1 VTDAALSGPS
11 AGLPAEGIARRV
23 RPRAG
28 TGRWAGLAIVIAAL
42 VSVPLLAVF
51 ANLFASSDGVWAH
64 LAETVLPRYVANS
77 LWLALGVGCGTLV
90 IGTATAWLVT
100 MYSFPGR
107 RIFEWA
113 LLLPLAAPGYVM
125 AYAYADFLQF
135 VGPVQTSLR
144 QAMGWSRGDYWFPE
158 IRSLGGAIFVL
169 TLAAYPYVYLL
180 ARSAFLGQSVCVL
193 EVSRTLGCG
202 QWRMFR
208 RVALPLARPA
218 IVAGVALALM
228 ETLAE
233 FGTVQH
239 FGIDTFT
246 TGIYRTWFALG
257 TPVAA
262 AQLSALLVA
271 FVAGLV
277 LVERWSRGQAR
288 FHHTTPRYRNLPVRP
303 LGPAGGLL
311 ALTVCALPILLGFFV
326 PGGVLLQMA
335 IDGGDPLLGRQFL
348 GFARN
353 SLLLGG
359 MAALLVVAVAVL
371 LAYAQRLAPGR
382 AVRAAVRVATLGYA
396 MPGAV
401 IAVGVLIAFGAF
413 DTAVDAWARRTLGI
427 STGLLF
433 SGTAGALLVA
443 YLVRFLAVAFNTMES
458 SLAKVTPHI
467 DQASRVLGQGP
478 RGTLRLV
485 HLPMLRG
492 GLMTAALLVFVDVM
506 KELPAT
512 LIVRP
517 FDFDT
522 LAIRAY
528 RLASD
533 ERLAESSTA
542 SLAIVLAGI
551 LPVMLLSRAIGRARP
566 GA

>member
-1 VTDAALSGPS
+1 MTDATLSGPAV
-11 AGLPAEGIARRV
+11 AGSFQPRHRSGV
-23 RPRAG
+23 RAG
-28 TGRWAGLAIVIAAL
+28 ARAWAWVAIVIAVL

-51 ANLFASSDGVWAH
+51 ANLFQPSDGVWGH
-64 LAETVLPRYVANS
+64 LVETVLPRYVVNS
-77 LWLALGVGCGTLV
+77 LWLALGVGLGTLV
-90 IGTATAWLVT
+90 IGTGTAWLVT
-100 MYSFPGR
+100 MYRFPGCR
-107 RIFEWA
+107 VFEWA

-135 VGPVQTSLR
+135 VGPVQTTLR
-144 QAMGWSRGDYWFPE
+144 ATMGWSRGDYWFPE
-158 IRSLGGAIFVL
+158 IRSVGGAAFVL
-169 TLAAYPYVYLL
+169 TLASYPYVYLL
-180 ARSAFLGQSVCVL
+180 ARSAFLSQSVCVL
-193 EVSRTLGCG
+193 EVSRTLGCS
-202 QWRMFR
+202 QWRMFF
-208 RVALPLARPA
+208 RVALPLARPSL
-218 IVAGVALALM
+218 VAGVALALM

-271 FVAGLV
+271 FVAALV
-277 LVERWSRGQAR
+277 VVERWSRGQAR
-288 FHHTTPRYRNLPVRP
+288 FHHTTSRYRHLPVQP
-303 LGPAGGLL
+303 LGFAAGLVAVL
-311 ALTVCALPILLGFFV
+311 ACLLPILLGFFV
-326 PGGVLLQMA
+326 PGGVLLEMA
-335 IDGGDPLLGRQFL
+335 IDGGDPLFGPQFL

-353 SLLLGG
+353 SLLLGA
-359 MAALLVVAVAVL
+359 MAAALVLAVAVV
-371 LAYAQRLAPGR
+371 LAYAARLAPGR
-382 AVRAAVRVATLGYA
+382 IVRSAVRVATLGYA

-401 IAVGVLIAFGAF
+401 IAVGVLIAFGWL
-413 DTAVDAWARRTLGI
+413 DSTLDGWMRSSFGR

-433 SGTAGALLVA
+433 SGTAFALLMA
-443 YLVRFLAVAFNTMES
+443 YLVRFLAVAFNAAES
-458 SLAKVTPHI
+458 SLARVTPHI

-478 RGTLRLV
+478 GGTLWRV

-492 GLMTAALLVFVDVM
+492 GLLTGALLVFVDVM

-542 SLAIVLAGI
+542 SLAIVVAGI

>member
-1 VTDAALSGPS
+1 MTDAILSGPP
-11 AGLPAEGIARRV
+11 AGLVHARRRPQSRSGTGTWAGIAMLV
-23 RPRAG
+23 A
-28 TGRWAGLAIVIAAL
+28 AI

-64 LAETVLPRYVANS
+64 LVETVLPRYVANS
-77 LWLALGVGCGTLV
+77 LWLAAGVGCGTLV

-100 MYSFPGR
+100 MYRFPGR
-107 RIFEWA
+107 RVFEWA

-135 VGPVQTSLR
+135 VGPLQTALR
-144 QAMGWSRGDYWFPE
+144 DGTGWSRGDYWFPE

-180 ARSAFLGQSVCVL
+180 ARAAFLGQSVCVL

-202 QWRMFR
+202 QWQMFR

-271 FVAGLV
+271 FVALLV
-277 LVERWSRGQAR
+277 VVERWSRGQAR
-288 FHHTTPRYRNLPVRP
+288 FHHTTSRWRSLPERR
-303 LGPAGGLL
+303 LGTAGGLL
-311 ALTVCALPILLGFFV
+311 AATACALPILLGFAV
-326 PGGVLLQMA
+326 PGGVLLHMA
-335 IDGGDPLLGRQFL
+335 IEGGDPLLGRQFL

-371 LAYAQRLAPGR
+371 LAYAARLAPGR
-382 AVRAAVRVATLGYA
+382 LVRTAVGVATLGYA

-401 IAVGVLIAFGAF
+401 VAVGVLIAFGAF
-413 DTAVDAWARRTLGI
+413 DTAVDAWARRTLGV

-433 SGTAGALLVA
+433 SGTAGALLIA
-443 YLVRFLAVAFNTMES
+443 YLVRFLAVAFNAAEA

-467 DQASRVLGQGP
+467 DQAARVLGQGP
-478 RGTLRLV
+478 RGTLWRV

-492 GLMTAALLVFVDVM
+492 GLLTAALLVFVDVM

>member
-1 VTDAALSGPS
+1 MPAAVSAPRRRSRDGARLWAWLAVAIAVLVT
-11 AGLPAEGIARRV
+11 I
-23 RPRAG
+23 
-28 TGRWAGLAIVIAAL
+28 
-42 VSVPLLAVF
+42 PLLAVF

-77 LWLALGVGCGTLV
+77 LWLALGVGVGTLV
-90 IGTATAWLVT
+90 IGTGTAWLVT
-100 MYSFPGR
+100 MYRFPGWQ
-107 RIFEWA
+107 IFEWA

-135 VGPVQTSLR
+135 VGPVQTALR
-144 QAMGWSRGDYWFPE
+144 SSMGWGRADYWFPE
-158 IRSLGGAIFVL
+158 IRSVGGAIFVL

-180 ARSAFLGQSVCVL
+180 ARSAFLNQSVCVL

-202 QWRMFR
+202 PWRMFF

-218 IVAGVALALM
+218 LVAGVALALM

-233 FGTVQH
+233 FGAVQH

-262 AQLSALLVA
+262 AQLSALLVT
-271 FVAGLV
+271 FVAALM
-277 LVERWSRGQAR
+277 LVERWSRGDAR
-288 FHHTTPRYRNLPVRP
+288 FHHTTPRYRHLPVQK
-303 LGPAGGLL
+303 LGPARATG
-311 ALTVCALPILLGFFV
+311 AIVACVLPILLGFFV
-326 PGGVLLQMA
+326 PGGVLLNMA
-335 IDGGDPLLGRQFL
+335 IAGGDPLFGRQFL
-348 GFARN
+348 GYARN
-353 SLLLGG
+353 SLVLGA
-359 MAALLVVAVAVL
+359 MAAALVVSVALV
-371 LAYAQRLAPGR
+371 LAYSQRLAPGSV
-382 AVRAAVRVATLGYA
+382 VRSAVRVATLGYA

-401 IAVGVLIAFGAF
+401 IAVGILIAFGAL
-413 DTAVDAWARRTLGI
+413 DTTLDGWARRTLGV

-433 SGTAGALLVA
+433 SGTAFALLMA
-443 YLVRFLAVAFNTMES
+443 YLVRFLAVAFNAAES

-467 DQASRVLGQGP
+467 DQAARVLGQGP
-478 RGTLRLV
+478 RGTLWRV

-492 GLMTAALLVFVDVM
+492 GLLTAALLVFVDVM

-528 RLASD
+528 HLASD

-542 SLAIVLAGI
+542 SLAIVVAGI

>member
-1 VTDAALSGPS
+1 MTDAVLGAP
-11 AGLPAEGIARRV
+11 PTVIAPRR
-23 RPRAG
+23 RLRAG
-28 TGRWAGLAIVIAAL
+28 AGAWAIVAVVVALL

-51 ANLFASSDGVWAH
+51 ANVFASSAGVWTH
-64 LAETVLPRYVANS
+64 LVDTVLPRYVVNS
-77 LWLALGVGCGTLV
+77 LWLALGVGCGTLI
-90 IGTATAWLVT
+90 IGTTAAWLVT
-100 MYSFPGR
+100 MYRFPGR
-107 RIFEWA
+107 GIFEWA

-135 VGPVQTSLR
+135 VGPVQTALR
-144 QAMGWSRGDYWFPE
+144 AWTGWSRADYWFPE

-202 QWRMFR
+202 QWRMFT

-233 FGTVQH
+233 FGAVQH

-262 AQLSALLVA
+262 AQLSALLVV
-271 FVAGLV
+271 FVGALV
-277 LVERWSRGQAR
+277 TVEQWSRGKAR
-288 FHHTTPRYRNLPVRP
+288 FHHTTPRWRSIPVRP
-303 LGPAGGLL
+303 LGAMAGLL
-311 ALTVCALPILLGFFV
+311 AMLACGLPILLGFFV

-335 IDGGDPLLGRQFL
+335 LAGGDPLLGRQFL

-353 SLLLGG
+353 SLLLGA
-359 MAALLVVAVAVL
+359 MAAALVVAVAVL

-382 AVRAAVRVATLGYA
+382 LVRTAIGVATLGYA

-413 DTAVDAWARRTLGI
+413 DSAVDAWARRTLGV

-443 YLVRFLAVAFNTMES
+443 YLVRFLAVAFNATEA

-467 DQASRVLGQGP
+467 DQAARVLGQGP
-478 RGTLRLV
+478 RGALRLV

-492 GLMTAALLVFVDVM
+492 GLLTAALLVFVDVM

-542 SLAIVLAGI
+542 SLAIVVAGI

>member
-1 VTDAALSGPS
+1 MTDAAL
-11 AGLPAEGIARRV
+11 AHRATAFLPAAGRSRPAGRSGARR
-23 RPRAG
+23 
-28 TGRWAGLAIVIAAL
+28 WAVMAVVIAVL

-51 ANLFASSDGVWAH
+51 ANLFASSGGVWTH

-77 LWLALGVGCGTLV
+77 LWLAAGVGCGTLV

-100 MYSFPGR
+100 MYRFPGR
-107 RIFEWA
+107 GLFEWA

-135 VGPVQTSLR
+135 VGPVQTALR
-144 QAMGWSRGDYWFPE
+144 DWMGWSRSDYWFPE

-169 TLAAYPYVYLL
+169 TLASYPYVYLL

-202 QWRMFR
+202 QWQMFR

-262 AQLSALLVA
+262 AQLSALLVV
-271 FVAGLV
+271 FVAALIV
-277 LVERWSRGQAR
+277 VERWSRGQAR
-288 FHHTTPRYRNLPVRP
+288 FHHTTPRWRNLPERR
-303 LGPAGGLL
+303 LGRFGGWV
-311 ALTVCALPILLGFFV
+311 AAAVCALPILLGFFV
-326 PGGVLLQMA
+326 PGGVLLRMA
-335 IDGGDPLLGRQFL
+335 IDGGDPLLGAQFL

-353 SLLLGG
+353 SLLLGA
-359 MAALLVVAVAVL
+359 MAAALVVSVAVL
-371 LAYAQRLAPGR
+371 LAYAARLAPGR
-382 AVRAAVRVATLGYA
+382 IVRGAVRVATLGYA

-401 IAVGVLIAFGAF
+401 VAVGVLIAFGHL
-413 DTAVDAWARRTLGI
+413 DSTVDAWARRTLGV
-427 STGLLF
+427 STGLIF
-433 SGTAGALLVA
+433 SGTAAALLIA
-443 YLVRFLAVAFNTMES
+443 YLVRFLAVAHNAAEA

-467 DQASRVLGQGP
+467 DQAARVLGQGP
-478 RGTLRLV
+478 RGALRLV
-485 HLPMLRG
+485 HLPILRG
-492 GLMTAALLVFVDVM
+492 GLLTGALLVFVDVM